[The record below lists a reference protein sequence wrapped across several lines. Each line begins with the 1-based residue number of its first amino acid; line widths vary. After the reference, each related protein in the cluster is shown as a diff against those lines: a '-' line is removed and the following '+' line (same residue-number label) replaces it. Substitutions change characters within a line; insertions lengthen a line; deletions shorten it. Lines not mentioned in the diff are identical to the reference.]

1 MNLKQ
6 ETNTIDITILKPGQ
20 IIARKY
26 VELTDRLSLIIGSP
40 ITDFIHFAIAAFP
53 VEKQNDWLTFNAR
66 VGRAMTLEP
75 LSRFKGQ
82 SVRIYSVKEGDSDFA
97 YSEADRLM
105 KAGTRYEGLAG
116 WNYFFR
122 VLPSLISYWR
132 RHGFHRIPWN
142 QAPNVD
148 SLDRINCH
156 VLIRKCYPRLLP
168 PNCFASAF
176 AFEQAHREGKLVL
189 EQEGIIS

>member
-20 IIARKY
+20 IIPRKY

-82 SVRIYSVKEGDSDFA
+82 SV
-97 YSEADRLM
+97 ADL
-105 KAGTRYEGLAG
+105 
-116 WNYFFR
+116 FR
-122 VLPSLISYWR
+122 
-132 RHGFHRIPWN
+132 
-142 QAPNVD
+142 
-148 SLDRINCH
+148 
-156 VLIRKCYPRLLP
+156 
-168 PNCFASAF
+168 
-176 AFEQAHREGKLVL
+176 
-189 EQEGIIS
+189 